1 MSQNQRG
8 FAPVRQRTSEQ
19 AVGEFPT
26 LGDLRI
32 KSYGIKNVTYQEEV
46 EFVWTTDCFN
56 RAFSRRILCRG
67 SADFRPSGN
76 LRTKRSHETRE

>member
-8 FAPVRQRTSEQ
+8 FAPVRQGTSEQ

-32 KSYGIKNVTYQEEV
+32 KSYGIKNVT
-46 EFVWTTDCFN
+46 
-56 RAFSRRILCRG
+56 
-67 SADFRPSGN
+67 
-76 LRTKRSHETRE
+76 

>member
-19 AVGEFPT
+19 AVGEFLT

-32 KSYGIKNVTYQEEV
+32 KSYGIKNVT
-46 EFVWTTDCFN
+46 
-56 RAFSRRILCRG
+56 
-67 SADFRPSGN
+67 
-76 LRTKRSHETRE
+76 